1 MPLTD
6 KQQLMM
12 DFIETYTIDRG
23 FPPTIRDIQEG
34 CKISS
39 TSVVDYNLRIL
50 ERGGLLKR
58 SREISRGIELTRRK
72 RSDSIQVPVLGPI
85 SAGNP
90 LMVAPIDIRTLDSDD
105 HVAVPEEIINQ
116 HREIVAFN
124 VKGQSMINAH
134 IDDGDVVIL
143 SLTREI
149 GDGDIVA
156 AWLKTDDEIT
166 LKRYFK
172 EDDQIRLQPEND
184 EMEPIIVN
192 AADVEIHGKVVYL
205 MRGY

>member
-1 MPLTD
+1 
-6 KQQLMM
+6 
-12 DFIETYTIDRG
+12 
-23 FPPTIRDIQEG
+23 
-34 CKISS
+34 
-39 TSVVDYNLRIL
+39 
-50 ERGGLLKR
+50 
-58 SREISRGIELTRRK
+58 
-72 RSDSIQVPVLGPI
+72 
-85 SAGNP
+85 
-90 LMVAPIDIRTLDSDD
+90 MVAPIDIRTLDSDD

>member
-1 MPLTD
+1 MPLSD
-6 KQQLMM
+6 KQELMM
-12 DFIETYTIDRG
+12 DFIEAFTFEHG

-58 SREISRGIELTRRK
+58 SREISRGIEITRRK
-72 RSDSIQVPVLGPI
+72 RNDSIQVPVLGPI
-85 SAGNP
+85 LAGNP
-90 LMVAPIDIRTLDSDD
+90 LMVAPIDIRTLHSDD
-105 HVAVPEEIINQ
+105 YVAIPEEIING
-116 HREIVAFN
+116 HKEIVAFN
-124 VKGQSMINAH
+124 VKGQSMIEAH
-134 IDDGDVVIL
+134 IDDGDVVVL
-143 SLTREI
+143 SITREI

-172 EDDQIRLQPEND
+172 EGDQIRLQPENE
-184 EMEPIIVN
+184 EMKAIIVN
-192 AADVEIHGKVVYL
+192 AVDVEIHGKVVHL
-205 MRGY
+205 MRSY

>member
-12 DFIETYTIDRG
+12 DFIETYTIERG

-39 TSVVDYNLRIL
+39 TSVVDYNLRSL

-90 LMVAPIDIRTLDSDD
+90 LMVAPIDIQTLDSDD
-105 HVAVPEEIINQ
+105 HVAVP
-116 HREIVAFN
+116 
-124 VKGQSMINAH
+124 
-134 IDDGDVVIL
+134 
-143 SLTREI
+143 
-149 GDGDIVA
+149 
-156 AWLKTDDEIT
+156 
-166 LKRYFK
+166 
-172 EDDQIRLQPEND
+172 
-184 EMEPIIVN
+184 
-192 AADVEIHGKVVYL
+192 
-205 MRGY
+205 

>member
-85 SAGNP
+85 SAGKP

-172 EDDQIRLQPEND
+172 EGDQIRLQPEND
-184 EMEPIIVN
+184 EMEQIIVN